1 MEFWMII
8 PIAIFGFIYIV
19 EKLNKI
25 EKKTDAR
32 LKRMEDRLQLI
43 TKEMGIIDREPEI
56 NKELRQLMEEGK
68 TVTAVKRVREAFG
81 FSLLEAKQYVDKL
94 SKRSSDWWFFSLNHA
109 CIYISSNYKVS
120 NYNDR
125 K

>member
-8 PIAIFGFIYIV
+8 PIAVFGFIYIT
-19 EKLNKI
+19 EKLNRI

-43 TKEMGIIDREPEI
+43 SKEMGIVDREPEI

-68 TVTAVKRVREAFG
+68 TVTAVKKVREVFG

-94 SKRSSDWWFFSLNHA
+94 
-109 CIYISSNYKVS
+109 
-120 NYNDR
+120 
-125 K
+125 

>member
-8 PIAIFGFIYIV
+8 PIAVFGFIYIV

-68 TVTAVKRVREAFG
+68 TVTAVKRVREVFG

-94 SKRSSDWWFFSLNHA
+94 
-109 CIYISSNYKVS
+109 
-120 NYNDR
+120 
-125 K
+125 

>member
-19 EKLNKI
+19 EKLNRI
-25 EKKTDAR
+25 EKKNDAR
-32 LKRMEDRLQLI
+32 LKRMEDKLQLI
-43 TKEMGIIDREPEI
+43 TKEMGIVEREPEINKAEI

-68 TVTAVKRVREAFG
+68 KVKAVKRVREAFG

-94 SKRSSDWWFFSLNHA
+94 
-109 CIYISSNYKVS
+109 
-120 NYNDR
+120 
-125 K
+125 

>member
-8 PIAIFGFIYIV
+8 PIAVFGFIYIA
-19 EKLNKI
+19 EKLNRI

-68 TVTAVKRVREAFG
+68 TVTVIKRVREAFG
-81 FSLLEAKQYVDKL
+81 FSILEAKQYVDKL
-94 SKRSSDWWFFSLNHA
+94 
-109 CIYISSNYKVS
+109 
-120 NYNDR
+120 
-125 K
+125 

>member
-56 NKELRQLMEEGK
+56 NKAEINKELRQLMEEGRK
-68 TVTAVKRVREAFG
+68 VKAIKRVREAFG

-94 SKRSSDWWFFSLNHA
+94 
-109 CIYISSNYKVS
+109 
-120 NYNDR
+120 
-125 K
+125 

>member
-8 PIAIFGFIYIV
+8 PIAVFGFIYIV
-19 EKLNKI
+19 EKLNRI

-43 TKEMGIIDREPEI
+43 SKEMGIIDREPEI

-68 TVTAVKRVREAFG
+68 TVAAVKRVREAFG
-81 FSLLEAKQYVDKL
+81 FSILEAKQYVDKL
-94 SKRSSDWWFFSLNHA
+94 
-109 CIYISSNYKVS
+109 
-120 NYNDR
+120 
-125 K
+125 

>member
-43 TKEMGIIDREPEI
+43 TKEMGIVDREPEI

-68 TVTAVKRVREAFG
+68 TVTAVKRVREALAF
-81 FSLLEAKQYVDKL
+81 LY
-94 SKRSSDWWFFSLNHA
+94 
-109 CIYISSNYKVS
+109 
-120 NYNDR
+120 
-125 K
+125 

>member
-8 PIAIFGFIYIV
+8 PIVVFGFIYIV

-68 TVTAVKRVREAFG
+68 QLQQLRE
-81 FSLLEAKQYVDKL
+81 
-94 SKRSSDWWFFSLNHA
+94 
-109 CIYISSNYKVS
+109 
-120 NYNDR
+120 
-125 K
+125 

>member
-1 MEFWMII
+1 MEFWIVI
-8 PIAIFGFIYIV
+8 PIAAFGFMYLA

-43 TKEMGIIDREPEI
+43 SKEMGIVDREPEI
-56 NKELRQLMEEGK
+56 NKELRQLVEEGK
-68 TVTAVKRVREAFG
+68 TVTAIKRVREAFG

-94 SKRSSDWWFFSLNHA
+94 
-109 CIYISSNYKVS
+109 
-120 NYNDR
+120 
-125 K
+125 